1 MKRELLYNKTIKI
14 FGLIN
19 ATIIGIMT
27 IMSLT
32 ILPYNNLVGITN
44 PGLAD
49 FFILYQVL
57 INTFAYIFNIVIT
70 GIALL
75 ILVVRF
81 VINIKNKK
89 EDYIKLTKKEITLS
103 ILAHTSPI
111 FTFLIFML
119 PFLPRYIGNNITRNI
134 ISLIILSFLIL
145 VPTIIIKNLF
155 FQKNNTK

>member
-49 FFILYQVL
+49 FFILYQVNIGRVGKAKRFPPL
-57 INTFAYIFNIVIT
+57 IMPESIISSKFYLFQ
-70 GIALL
+70 
-75 ILVVRF
+75 
-81 VINIKNKK
+81 
-89 EDYIKLTKKEITLS
+89 TKKEPLT
-103 ILAHTSPI
+103 
-111 FTFLIFML
+111 
-119 PFLPRYIGNNITRNI
+119 G
-134 ISLIILSFLIL
+134 SF
-145 VPTIIIKNLF
+145 
-155 FQKNNTK
+155 